1 MDVPRGTNTA
11 TEIGGRKYTG
21 HAQDQMQGRGMTP
34 SVVED
39 TIETGEVTIK
49 KGGTVNYTTDQA
61 EVVTNDAG
69 DVITTW
75 PR

>member
-1 MDVPRGTNTA
+1 
-11 TEIGGRKYTG
+11 
-21 HAQDQMQGRGMTP
+21 MTP